1 MKIRISAPALR
12 IVAPHISEDPSRPIL
27 WGVSVETSGVIVAT
41 DGRTLCAHQHGATV
55 ADSDSGSIA
64 PVIVRFRRIREALA
78 RKVETVEVEV
88 RDNRGKTD
96 IVARLEDARGV
107 LIGTTLVDIV
117 DGPYPLWRGVV
128 PAVDREP
135 AAIAAVGIDPNLLAR
150 FGTFPSG
157 KSGGAAHFR
166 LTGQESAILVTHP
179 HRTDIIGLCMPYKY
193 VANTADAVDFAWAA
207 K

>member
-1 MKIRISAPALR
+1 
-12 IVAPHISEDPSRPIL
+12 
-27 WGVSVETSGVIVAT
+27 VSVETSGVIVAT
-41 DGRTLCAHQHGATV
+41 DGKTLCAHRYGATI
-55 ADSDSGSIA
+55 ADSDSGSVA

-88 RDNRGKTD
+88 GDNRGKAD
-96 IVARLEDARGV
+96 LVARLEDARGV

-135 AAIAAVGIDPNLLAR
+135 VAIAAIGLDPNLVAR

-157 KSGGAAHFR
+157 KSGAAHFR
-166 LTGQESAILVTHP
+166 FTGQESAILVTHP
-179 HRTDIIGLCMPYKY
+179 HRTDMIGLCMPFKY
-193 VANTADAVDFAWAA
+193 AANTADAAAFVWAA

>member
-27 WGVSVETSGVIVAT
+27 GGVSVETSGTIVAT
-41 DGRTLCAHQHGATV
+41 DGKTLCAHQHGATV
-55 ADSDSGSIA
+55 ADSAPGSVA

-78 RKVETVEVEV
+78 RKVETVEVDTV
-88 RDNRGKTD
+88 GRGAAD

-128 PAVDREP
+128 PSVDRDPVAIP
-135 AAIAAVGIDPNLLAR
+135 AIGVDPNLVAR
-150 FGTFPSG
+150 FGTFPGGSN
-157 KSGGAAHFR
+157 GGAAHFR
-166 LTGQESAILVTHP
+166 FTGQESAILVTHP
-179 HRTDIIGLCMPYKY
+179 HRTDMIGLCMPFKY
-193 VANTADAVDFAWAA
+193 AANTADAAEFAWAA

>member
-27 WGVSVETSGVIVAT
+27 GGACVEPSGVIVAT
-41 DGRTLCAHQHGATV
+41 DGRTLCAHQHGATI
-55 ADSDSGSIA
+55 DDFDSGSVA

-88 RDNRGKTD
+88 SSNRGAAD

-128 PAVDREP
+128 PSVDRDPVAIP
-135 AAIAAVGIDPNLLAR
+135 AIGVDPNLVAR
-150 FGTFPSG
+150 FGTFPGGSN
-157 KSGGAAHFR
+157 GGAAHFR
-166 LTGQESAILVTHP
+166 FTGQESAILVTHP
-179 HRTDIIGLCMPYKY
+179 HRTDMIGLCMPFKY
-193 VANTADAVDFAWAA
+193 AANTADAAEFAWAA

>member
-1 MKIRISAPALR
+1 
-12 IVAPHISEDPSRPIL
+12 
-27 WGVSVETSGVIVAT
+27 VSVETSGVIVAT
-41 DGRTLCAHQHGATV
+41 DGKTLCAHRYGATI
-55 ADSDSGSIA
+55 ADSDSGSVA

-88 RDNRGKTD
+88 GDNRGKAD
-96 IVARLEDARGV
+96 LVARLEDARGV

-135 AAIAAVGIDPNLLAR
+135 VAIAAIGLDPNLVAR

-157 KSGGAAHFR
+157 KSGAAHFR
-166 LTGQESAILVTHP
+166 FTGQESAILVTHP
-179 HRTDIIGLCMPYKY
+179 HRTDMIGLCMPFKY
-193 VANTADAVDFAWAA
+193 AANTADAAEFAWAA

>member
-1 MKIRISAPALR
+1 MKLRISAPALR

-27 WGVSVETSGVIVAT
+27 GGVSVETSGTIVAT
-41 DGRTLCAHQHGATV
+41 DGKTLCAHQHGATV
-55 ADSDSGSIA
+55 ADSDSGSVA

-78 RKVETVEVEV
+78 RKVETVEVDTV
-88 RDNRGKTD
+88 GRGAAD

-135 AAIAAVGIDPNLLAR
+135 VAIAAIGLDPNLVAR

-157 KSGGAAHFR
+157 KSGAAHFR
-166 LTGQESAILVTHP
+166 FTGQESAILVTHP
-179 HRTDIIGLCMPYKY
+179 NRTDVIGLCMPFKY
-193 VANTADAVDFAWAA
+193 VANTADVTSFAWAA

>member
-27 WGVSVETSGVIVAT
+27 GGVSVETSGTIVAT
-41 DGRTLCAHQHGATV
+41 DGKTLCAHQHGATV
-55 ADSDSGSIA
+55 ADSDSGSVA

-78 RKVETVEVEV
+78 RKVETVEVDV
-88 RDNRGKTD
+88 STNRGAAD
-96 IVARLEDARGV
+96 LVARLEDARGV

-135 AAIAAVGIDPNLLAR
+135 IAIPAVGIDPNLVAR

-157 KSGGAAHFR
+157 KSGAAHFR
-166 LTGQESAILVTHP
+166 FTGQESAILVTHP
-179 HRTDIIGLCMPYKY
+179 HRTDITGLCMPYKY
-193 VANTADAVDFAWAA
+193 VDNGAGAAHFAWAA

>member
-12 IVAPHISEDPSRPIL
+12 IVAPHVSEDPSRPIL
-27 WGVSVETSGVIVAT
+27 GGVSVETSGTIVAT
-41 DGRTLCAHQHGATV
+41 DGKTLCAHQHGATV

-64 PVIVRFRRIREALA
+64 PVIVRFRRIRDVLA
-78 RKVETVEVEV
+78 RKVETVEV
-88 RDNRGKTD
+88 DTDGRGAAD
-96 IVARLEDARGV
+96 LVARLEDARGV

-128 PAVDREP
+128 PAVDRDPVAIP
-135 AAIAAVGIDPNLLAR
+135 AIGVDPNLVAR

-157 KSGGAAHFR
+157 KSGAAHFR
-166 LTGQESAILVTHP
+166 FTGQESAVLVMHP
-179 HRTDIIGLCMPYKY
+179 HRTDILGLCMPYKY
-193 VANTADAVDFAWAA
+193 VANTADAADFAWAA